1 MYKYVNKLTLLI
13 KYVLYSYV
21 SDDCNNIEK
30 AAQYILTKVN
40 LFNPTRIHTD
50 TKVMD
55 FEDNLGIS
63 TYVLKTFIVC
73 YVNSA
78 EKTLNYVLLNNQ
90 IMISWCMQ
98 IFRLRLN
105 QIQETWFI
113 DHLNMFRILKIQML
127 K

>member
-1 MYKYVNKLTLLI
+1 MYLMIAITQKRL
-13 KYVLYSYV
+13 
-21 SDDCNNIEK
+21 
-30 AAQYILTKVN
+30 YILTKVN
-40 LFNPTRIHTD
+40 LFDPTRIHTD

-105 QIQETWFI
+105 QIQET
-113 DHLNMFRILKIQML
+113 
-127 K
+127 